1 MKAWGKTTS
10 GAGRRRIPGGSWK
23 MRPRRLPETSLP
35 KQWRGWRDYG
45 LSIVGHVHDEVII
58 EAPIGKYKVD
68 EVCKLM
74 AIKPD

>member
-1 MKAWGKTTS
+1 MENATQ
-10 GAGRRRIPGGSWK
+10 AIARDILAEAMAR
-23 MRPRRLPETSLP
+23 ME
-35 KQWRGWRDYG
+35 DYG